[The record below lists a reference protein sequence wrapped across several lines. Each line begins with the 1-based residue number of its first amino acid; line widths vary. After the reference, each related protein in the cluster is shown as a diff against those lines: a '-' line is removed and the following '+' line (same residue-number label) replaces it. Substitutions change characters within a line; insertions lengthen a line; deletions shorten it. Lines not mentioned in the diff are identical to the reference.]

1 MSLKF
6 YVRPMTYI
14 QLCRDQKTYISK
26 LQKQIHSEKSEDF
39 LSSNQEKI
47 ITEILYNSNNIK
59 KKEMRSNEVESIRH
73 VTEEKA
79 NVEEEHKIHL
89 IDQNDQNNDFKP
101 TSQIKMNSSKSHNN
115 VINNFLDHNTIFNQ
129 STQNNKTN
137 NNLVF
142 NPALEN
148 YIYSD
153 DGIYKINL
161 DNSFLSIM
169 DSIQLIDSQTKRRD
183 QNIQINNNIIM
194 NTNNIKNNSNE
205 NDPFSQKLR
214 LLQQR
219 TEKIE
224 NYNDFIKSS
233 NNENKVNKIKKQYN
247 CIYHII

>member
-1 MSLKF
+1 MHFYSNITLLKQGLK
-6 YVRPMTYI
+6 R
-14 QLCRDQKTYISK
+14 
-26 LQKQIHSEKSEDF
+26 KQCIR
-39 LSSNQEKI
+39 
-47 ITEILYNSNNIK
+47 K
-59 KKEMRSNEVESIRH
+59 K
-73 VTEEKA
+73 
-79 NVEEEHKIHL
+79 
-89 IDQNDQNNDFKP
+89 
-101 TSQIKMNSSKSHNN
+101 
-115 VINNFLDHNTIFNQ
+115 